1 MSSLIAAD
9 RLGVLSRIRYAWQV
23 VNSEWDQWVVGY
35 NVDRQR
41 QFLQQLGMGVNIDWQ
56 TLAYWLGGSTF
67 GIGGLIALGL
77 LLRDLPRRGDP
88 SLAAWKRFCEKLA
101 RAGLARAPHEGPV
114 DFARRVAGTRPE
126 LEAAAREIT
135 ERYVKARY
143 GSGASPAE
151 ARELSRLVRAFRAA

>member
-9 RLGVLSRIRYAWQV
+9 RLGVLSRMRYMWQV

-56 TLAYWLGGSTF
+56 TLALWLGGSTL

-88 SLAAWKRFCEKLA
+88 SLAAWKRFCGKLA
-101 RAGLARAPHEGPV
+101 RIGLARAPHEGPL
-114 DFARRVAGTRPE
+114 DYAERIAGARPE
-126 LEAAAREIT
+126 LEGAARAIT
-135 ERYVKARY
+135 ERYVQARY
-143 GSGASPAE
+143 GGGASPAQL
-151 ARELSRLVRAFRAA
+151 RELSRLVRAFRTA